1 MPIHG
6 ESRLASFD
14 GGVALEAAQATAR
27 ENLLSVC
34 EFTADDFEILYVDD
48 WIVDLY
54 DDEAHLRDHYDT
66 VLGHLH
72 MDFLERETYEKT
84 LLPNA
89 GRVRANV
96 TVMDRLTLLRVFVGD
111 EGLYIALRP
120 DSETRDVAEAVIEAV
135 DA

>member
-1 MPIHG
+1 
-6 ESRLASFD
+6 
-14 GGVALEAAQATAR
+14 
-27 ENLLSVC
+27 
-34 EFTADDFEILYVDD
+34 
-48 WIVDLY
+48 
-54 DDEAHLRDHYDT
+54 
-66 VLGHLH
+66 

-89 GRVRANV
+89 GHVRANV